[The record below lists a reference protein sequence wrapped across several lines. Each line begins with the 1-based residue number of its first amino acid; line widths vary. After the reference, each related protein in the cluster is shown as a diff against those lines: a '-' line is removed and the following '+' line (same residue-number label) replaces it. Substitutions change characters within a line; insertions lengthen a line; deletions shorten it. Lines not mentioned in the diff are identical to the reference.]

1 MGKLETATKPYMN
14 NSRTTQNHE
23 PTGSHV
29 AHTAERLDDNE
40 VHLSLEDVHGTV
52 KVPDHRAGFWRQ
64 WLAFVGP
71 AILVSVG
78 YMDPGNW
85 GTDLQGGAQFKYG
98 LLWVVGAAS
107 LMAIFMQVISARLGV
122 VTGKD
127 LAQCCHDWYPKW
139 TRWPNWLM
147 AEVAIG
153 ACDLAE
159 VLGSAVALN
168 LLFHIPLLWAVI
180 ITGFDVLLLLALQR
194 FGMRTIEAIVVI
206 LVATIAVCYF
216 IEIFVLP
223 QVQPSFLEM
232 GRALISPHFGQ
243 SAMIYVAIGII
254 GATVM
259 PHNLYL
265 HSALV
270 QSRQLQK
277 DTPSIR
283 RAIRF
288 NTIDSTVALTIA
300 FFVNAAILVL
310 AAIVFFGKDSVTVA
324 GGQIVRF
331 SADSDWIQVAYLTLA
346 PLLGTVAAST
356 LFAVALLAS
365 GQSSTITGTLA
376 GQVVME
382 GFMHWRIQPW
392 LRRLIT
398 RTLAI
403 LPAVFII
410 GVRGNSSITDLLTL
424 SQVVLALQLP
434 FAMFPLLHF
443 TSSSKRMGKW
453 KIGWFLLILGWASAI
468 LITAMDIYGLPDSL
482 RAAWQVIVGG

>member
-1 MGKLETATKPYMN
+1 M
-14 NSRTTQNHE
+14 TTQGDPVEADIPGNA
-23 PTGSHV
+23 PTSREDLGV
-29 AHTAERLDDNE
+29 G
-40 VHLSLEDVHGTV
+40 HLSLEGVHSSIA
-52 KVPDHRAGFWRQ
+52 VPHHEAGFWEQ
-64 WLAFVGP
+64 WRAFVGP
-71 AILVSVG
+71 AILVAVG

-85 GTDLQGGAQFKYG
+85 GTDLQAGARFKYG
-98 LLWVVGAAS
+98 LLWIVGLAS
-107 LMAIFMQVISARLGV
+107 LMAIVMQVISARLGV

-127 LAQCCHDWYPKW
+127 LAQCCRDWYPKW

-147 AEVAIG
+147 SELAIG
-153 ACDLAE
+153 ACDMAE

-168 LLFHIPLLWAVI
+168 LLFHIPLLWAVL
-180 ITGFDVLLLLALQR
+180 ITGVDVLLLLALQR
-194 FGMRTIEAIVVI
+194 FGMRTIEAVVLL
-206 LVATIAVCYF
+206 LVTTIAACYF
-216 IEIFVLP
+216 IEIFILP
-223 QVQPSFLEM
+223 ETQPSFLEM
-232 GRALISPHFGQ
+232 GRAMLLPGFRQVG
-243 SAMIYVAIGII
+243 MLYVAIGII

-270 QSRQLQK
+270 QSRKLQK
-277 DTPSIR
+277 DEPSIR
-283 RAIRF
+283 RALYF
-288 NTIDSTVALTIA
+288 NTVDSVVALTVA

-310 AAIVFFGKDSVTVA
+310 AAMVFFGKDSVIVP
-324 GGQIVRF
+324 GGHLVKF
-331 SADSDWIQVAYLTLA
+331 GAESDWIRVAYLTLA
-346 PLLGTVAAST
+346 PLLGATAAST

-392 LRRLIT
+392 VRRLIT
-398 RTLAI
+398 RALAI

-410 GVRGNSSITDLLTL
+410 GLRGDSSVTDLLTL

-443 TSSSKRMGKW
+443 TSSGKRMGKW
-453 KIGWFLLILGWASAI
+453 KNGPLLLTAGWTCAI

-482 RAAWQVIVGG
+482 KTAWQIIVGG

>member
-1 MGKLETATKPYMN
+1 MN
-14 NSRTTQNHE
+14 QPDRHPDVYAVNRS
-23 PTGSHV
+23 GSPMP
-29 AHTAERLDDNE
+29 R
-40 VHLSLEDVHGTV
+40 SLEGVHGTV
-52 KVPDHRAGFWRQ
+52 EVPKYSAGFWEQ
-64 WLAFVGP
+64 WRAFVGP

-85 GTDLQGGAQFKYG
+85 GTDLQAGAHFKYG
-98 LLWVVGAAS
+98 LLWVVGLAS

-127 LAQCCHDWYPKW
+127 LAQCCRDWYPGW
-139 TRWPNWLM
+139 TRWPNWLLS
-147 AEVAIG
+147 EVAIA

-180 ITGFDVLLLLALQR
+180 ITAFDVLVLLSLQSL
-194 FGMRTIEAIVVI
+194 GMRTIEAVVLL
-206 LVATIAVCYF
+206 LVVTIAVCYF

-223 QVQPSFLEM
+223 QTRPGFLEM
-232 GRALISPHFGQ
+232 GRALVTPSLRESG
-243 SAMIYVAIGII
+243 MWYVAIGII

-270 QSRQLQK
+270 QSRKLQK
-277 DTPSIR
+277 DEASVR
-283 RAIRF
+283 SAIRF
-288 NTIDSTVALTIA
+288 NTIDSIVALAVA
-300 FFVNAAILVL
+300 FCVNAAILVL
-310 AAIVFFGKDSVTVA
+310 AATVFFGKQSVNVPGGTV
-324 GGQIVRF
+324 IHF
-331 SADSDWIQVAYLTLA
+331 SADSDWIRVAYLTLA
-346 PLLGTVAAST
+346 PLLGTAAAST

-382 GFMHWRIQPW
+382 GFMHWRIRPW
-392 LRRLIT
+392 VRRLIT
-398 RTLAI
+398 RMLAI
-403 LPAVFII
+403 TPAILII
-410 GVRGNSSITDLLTL
+410 GIRGESSVTDLLTL

-443 TSSSKRMGKW
+443 TSSRKHMGSW
-453 KIGWFLLILGWASAI
+453 KNGWLLLAAGWASAI
-468 LITAMDIYGLPDSL
+468 LITCMDVYGLPESL
-482 RAAWQVIVGG
+482 KEAWQVIVGG

>member
-1 MGKLETATKPYMN
+1 
-14 NSRTTQNHE
+14 
-23 PTGSHV
+23 
-29 AHTAERLDDNE
+29 
-40 VHLSLEDVHGTV
+40 
-52 KVPDHRAGFWRQ
+52 
-64 WLAFVGP
+64 
-71 AILVSVG
+71 
-78 YMDPGNW
+78 MDPGNW
-85 GTDLQGGAQFKYG
+85 GTDLQAGAQFKYG
-98 LLWVVGAAS
+98 LLWVVGLAS
-107 LMAIFMQVISARLGV
+107 VMAIFMQVISARLGV

-127 LAQCCHDWYPKW
+127 LAQCCRDWYPRW
-139 TRWPNWLM
+139 SRWPNWLLS
-147 AEVAIG
+147 EIAIA

-180 ITGFDVLLLLALQR
+180 ITGLDVLLLLALQQ
-194 FGMRTIEAIVVI
+194 FGMRTIEAIVLL
-206 LVATIAVCYF
+206 LVTTIFVCYF

-223 QVQPSFLEM
+223 ETQPSFLEM
-232 GRALISPHFGQ
+232 GRAMMLPGFRQAG
-243 SAMIYVAIGII
+243 MLYVAIGII

-277 DTPSIR
+277 DELSIR
-283 RAIRF
+283 RALQF
-288 NTIDSTVALTIA
+288 NTIDSIVALTVA

-310 AAIVFFGKDSVTVA
+310 AAMVFYGKESVIVPGGHLIEFGA
-324 GGQIVRF
+324 E
-331 SADSDWIQVAYLTLA
+331 SDWIRVAYLTLA
-346 PLLGTVAAST
+346 PLLGTAAAST

-382 GFMHWRIQPW
+382 GFMHWRIRPW
-392 LRRLIT
+392 VRRLIT
-398 RTLAI
+398 RGVAI

-410 GVRGNSSITDLLTL
+410 GLRGEGSVTDLLTL

-443 TSSSKRMGKW
+443 TSSGKRMGNW
-453 KIGWFLLILGWASAI
+453 KNGRFLLIAGWTSAI
-468 LITAMDIYGLPDSL
+468 LITAMDLYGLPDSL
-482 RAAWQVIVGG
+482 RAAWHVIIGG

>member
-1 MGKLETATKPYMN
+1 MHDRAVDRGVAVHD
-14 NSRTTQNHE
+14 NH
-23 PTGSHV
+23 P
-29 AHTAERLDDNE
+29 
-40 VHLSLEDVHGTV
+40 SLEGVHSTIE
-52 KVPDHRAGFWRQ
+52 VPPHDAGFWKQ
-64 WLAFVGP
+64 WRAFVGP

-85 GTDLQGGAQFKYG
+85 GTDLQGGAQFRYG
-98 LLWVVGAAS
+98 LLWVVGLAS
-107 LMAIFMQVISARLGV
+107 AMAIVLQIVAARLGV

-127 LAQCCHDWYPKW
+127 LAQCSRDWLPRW

-147 AEVAIG
+147 SEIAIG

-180 ITGFDVLLLLALQR
+180 ITGLDVLLLLGLQR
-194 FGMRTIEAIVVI
+194 FGMRTIEAVVLL

-223 QVQPSFLEM
+223 QTQPSFLEL
-232 GRALISPHFGQ
+232 GRGLLIPHFREAG
-243 SAMIYVAIGII
+243 MLYVAIGII

-270 QSRQLQK
+270 QSRKLQK
-277 DTPSIR
+277 DDASIR
-283 RAIRF
+283 RALQF
-288 NTIDSTVALTIA
+288 NTIDSTVALTVA

-310 AAIVFFGKDSVTVA
+310 AAMVFFGKESVIVP
-324 GGQIVRF
+324 GGHIIAF
-331 SADSDWIQVAYLTLA
+331 GANSDWIRVAYLTLA
-346 PLLGTVAAST
+346 PLLGTSVAST
-356 LFAVALLAS
+356 LFAVGLLAA

-382 GFMHWRIQPW
+382 GFMHWRIKPW

-398 RTLAI
+398 RSLAI
-403 LPAVFII
+403 IPAVLII
-410 GVRGNSSITDLLTL
+410 GVRGDSSVNDLLTL

-443 TSSSKRMGKW
+443 TSSRKRMGAW
-453 KIGWFLLILGWASAI
+453 KNGGFLLVAGWTSAI
-468 LITAMDIYGLPDSL
+468 LIAAMDIYGLPESL
-482 RAAWQVIVGG
+482 KAAWQIVAGG

>member
-1 MGKLETATKPYMN
+1 MATRLPN
-14 NSRTTQNHE
+14 
-23 PTGSHV
+23 GAHV
-29 AHTAERLDDNE
+29 
-40 VHLSLEDVHGTV
+40 SLEGVHSTV
-52 KVPDHRAGFWRQ
+52 EVPHHQAGFWEQ
-64 WLAFVGP
+64 WRAFVGP

-85 GTDLQGGAQFKYG
+85 GTDLQAGARYKYE
-98 LLWVVGAAS
+98 LLWVVGLAS

-127 LAQCCHDWYPKW
+127 LAQCCRDWYPSW

-147 AEVAIG
+147 SELAIA

-180 ITGFDVLLLLALQR
+180 ITGVDVLLLLALQQ
-194 FGMRTIEAIVVI
+194 FGIRTIEAVVLLLI
-206 LVATIAVCYF
+206 ATIGVCYF

-223 QVQPSFLEM
+223 QTHPSFLEM
-232 GRALISPHFGQ
+232 GSALVSPHFREAG
-243 SAMIYVAIGII
+243 MLYIAIGII

-277 DTPSIR
+277 DEQSVR
-283 RAIRF
+283 RAIQF
-288 NTIDSTVALTIA
+288 NSIDSIVALTIA

-310 AAIVFFGKDSVTVA
+310 AATVFFGKESVAVA
-324 GGQIVRF
+324 GGHLVRF
-331 SADSDWIQVAYLTLA
+331 TADSDWIRVAYLTLA
-346 PLLGTVAAST
+346 PLLGTAAAST

-392 LRRLIT
+392 VRRLIT

-403 LPAVFII
+403 LPAIFII
-410 GVRGNSSITDLLTL
+410 GLRGDSSVTDLLTL

-434 FAMFPLLHF
+434 FAMFPLLQF
-443 TSSSKRMGKW
+443 TSSPKRMGSW
-453 KIGWFLLILGWASAI
+453 KNGWFLLITGWGSAI

-482 RAAWQVIVGG
+482 KAAWRVIIGG

>member
-1 MGKLETATKPYMN
+1 MED
-14 NSRTTQNHE
+14 
-23 PTGSHV
+23 
-29 AHTAERLDDNE
+29 RLQPDALRPS
-40 VHLSLEDVHGTV
+40 VSLEGIHGTV
-52 KVPDHRAGFWRQ
+52 AVPKHEAGFWEQ
-64 WLAFVGP
+64 WRAFVGP
-71 AILVSVG
+71 AVLISVG

-85 GTDLQGGAQFKYG
+85 GTDLQGGAGYKYA
-98 LLWVVGAAS
+98 LLWVVGLAS
-107 LMAIFMQVISARLGV
+107 LMAIFMQVIAARLGV

-127 LAQCCHDWYPKW
+127 LAQCCRDWYPSW
-139 TRWPNWLM
+139 TRWPNWMLG
-147 AEVAIG
+147 ELAIG

-180 ITGFDVLLLLALQR
+180 ITGLDVLLLLALQR
-194 FGMRTIEAIVVI
+194 FGMRTIEAIVLL

-223 QVQPSFLEM
+223 QTRPSFVEM
-232 GRALISPHFGQ
+232 GAAFLSPRLRGNG
-243 SAMIYVAIGII
+243 MLYVAIGMI

-270 QSRQLQK
+270 QSRKFQK
-277 DTPSIR
+277 DESSIR
-283 RAIRF
+283 RALRF
-288 NTIDSTVALTIA
+288 NTIDSVVALSIA

-310 AAIVFFGKDSVTVA
+310 AAMVFYGKHSVTVP
-324 GGQIVRF
+324 GGEIVTF
-331 SADSDWIQVAYLTLA
+331 SPESDWIRVAYLTLA
-346 PLLGTVAAST
+346 PLLGTVFAST

-403 LPAVFII
+403 IPAVLII
-410 GVRGNSSITDLLTL
+410 WLRGNSSVTELLTL

-443 TSSSKRMGKW
+443 TSSQRRMGRW
-453 KIGWFLLILGWASAI
+453 RNGWFLLLAGWSSAVV
-468 LITAMDIYGLPDSL
+468 ITALDLWGLPGSI

>member
-1 MGKLETATKPYMN
+1 METKAPR
-14 NSRTTQNHE
+14 S
-23 PTGSHV
+23 S
-29 AHTAERLDDNE
+29 
-40 VHLSLEDVHGTV
+40 HLSLEGVHRSV
-52 KVPDHRAGFWRQ
+52 EVPHHEAGFWEQ
-64 WLAFVGP
+64 WRAFIGP

-98 LLWVVGAAS
+98 LLWVVGMAS
-107 LMAIFMQVISARLGV
+107 LMAIFMQVMSARLGV

-127 LAQCCHDWYPKW
+127 LAQCCRDWYPGW

-147 AEVAIG
+147 SEVAIG

-180 ITGFDVLLLLALQR
+180 ITGLDVLLLLMLQR
-194 FGMRTIEAIVVI
+194 FGMRMIEAIVLL
-206 LVATIAVCYF
+206 LVVTIGVCYF

-223 QVQPSFLEM
+223 QTQPNFLEM
-232 GRALISPHFGQ
+232 GRALIVPGLRQ
-243 SAMIYVAIGII
+243 AGMIYVAIGII

-270 QSRQLQK
+270 QSRKLQK
-277 DTPSIR
+277 DEASMR
-283 RAIRF
+283 QAIRF
-288 NTIDSTVALTIA
+288 NTLDSTVALTIA
-300 FFVNAAILVL
+300 FFVNASILVL
-310 AAIVFFGKDSVTVA
+310 AALVFFGKTGVTVP
-324 GGQIVRF
+324 GGQFVSF
-331 SADSDWIQVAYLTLA
+331 GKNSDWIRIAYLTLA
-346 PLLGTVAAST
+346 PLLGTAVGST

-382 GFMHWRIQPW
+382 GFMHWRMAPW
-392 LRRLIT
+392 LRRVIT

-403 LPAVFII
+403 IPAILII
-410 GVRGNSSITDLLTL
+410 GIRGNSSVNDLLTL

-443 TSSSKRMGKW
+443 TCSRKRMGNW
-453 KIGWFLLILGWASAI
+453 KNGWFLIGAGWTSAI
-468 LITAMDIYGLPDSL
+468 LITAMDIC
-482 RAAWQVIVGG
+482 A

>member
-1 MGKLETATKPYMN
+1 M
-14 NSRTTQNHE
+14 S
-23 PTGSHV
+23 SD
-29 AHTAERLDDNE
+29 ERLTGAARPSPLNSPAGDAIIG
-40 VHLSLEDVHGTV
+40 HRSLENVHASIE
-52 KVPDHRAGFWRQ
+52 VPHHQASFWQQ
-64 WLAFVGP
+64 WKAFVGP

-85 GTDLQGGAQFKYG
+85 GTDLQGGAQFKYA
-98 LLWVVGAAS
+98 LLWVVGLAS
-107 LMAIFMQVISARLGV
+107 VMAIFMQVISARLGV

-127 LAQCCHDWYPKW
+127 LAQCCRDWYPRW

-147 AEVAIG
+147 SEIAIG

-180 ITGFDVLLLLALQR
+180 ITGLDVLLLLGLQSL
-194 FGMRTIEAIVVI
+194 GMRTIEAIVLL
-206 LVATIAVCYF
+206 LVATIGVCYF

-223 QVQPSFLEM
+223 QTQPSFLEL
-232 GRALISPHFGQ
+232 GHALLIPTLRQAG
-243 SAMIYVAIGII
+243 MLYVAIGII

-270 QSRQLQK
+270 QSRRLQK
-277 DTPSIR
+277 DDSSIR
-283 RAIRF
+283 RALQF
-288 NTIDSTVALTIA
+288 NTIDSTVALTVA
-300 FFVNAAILVL
+300 FFVNAAIMVL
-310 AAIVFFGKDSVTVA
+310 AATVFFGKTGISVPGGKFVA
-324 GGQIVRF
+324 F
-331 SADSDWIQVAYLTLA
+331 SPESDWIRVAYLTLA
-346 PLLGTVAAST
+346 PLLGATAAST
-356 LFAVALLAS
+356 LFAVALLAA

-382 GFMHWRIQPW
+382 GFMHWRIKPW
-392 LRRLIT
+392 VRRLIT

-403 LPAVFII
+403 LPAVLII
-410 GVRGNSSITDLLTL
+410 GLRGDNSVTDLLTL

-443 TSSSKRMGKW
+443 TSSPKRMGKW
-453 KIGWFLLILGWASAI
+453 KNSSFLLAAGWASAI
-468 LITAMDIYGLPDSL
+468 LITFMDIYGLPESL
-482 RAAWQVIVGG
+482 KTAWQLISGH

>member
-1 MGKLETATKPYMN
+1 MKAKVPEA
-14 NSRTTQNHE
+14 
-23 PTGSHV
+23 SH
-29 AHTAERLDDNE
+29 R
-40 VHLSLEDVHGTV
+40 SLEEIHSTV
-52 KVPDHRAGFWRQ
+52 EVPHHQAGFWEQ
-64 WLAFVGP
+64 WRAFVGP

-98 LLWVVGAAS
+98 LLWVVGLAS

-127 LAQCCHDWYPKW
+127 LAQCCRDWYPNW

-147 AEVAIG
+147 SEVAIG

-168 LLFHIPLLWAVI
+168 LLFRIPLLWAVI
-180 ITGFDVLLLLALQR
+180 ITGLDVLLLLALQR
-194 FGMRTIEAIVVI
+194 FGVRTIEAIVLL
-206 LVATIAVCYF
+206 LVATIGVCYF
-216 IEIFVLP
+216 IEIFILP
-223 QVQPSFLEM
+223 QTQPSFLEM
-232 GRALISPHFGQ
+232 GRAVVSPHFRQ
-243 SAMIYVAIGII
+243 SGMLYVAVGMI

-277 DTPSIR
+277 DELSVR
-283 RAIRF
+283 RAIQF
-288 NTIDSTVALTIA
+288 NTIDSTAALTIA

-310 AAIVFFGKDSVTVA
+310 AATVFFGKESVTVA
-324 GGQIVRF
+324 GGQVVKF
-331 SADSDWIQVAYLTLA
+331 GADSDWIRVAYLTLA
-346 PLLGTVAAST
+346 PLLGTTVAGT

-392 LRRLIT
+392 VRRLIT

-410 GVRGNSSITDLLTL
+410 GLRGDSSVTDLLTL

-443 TSSSKRMGKW
+443 TSSRKRMGNW
-453 KIGWFLLILGWASAI
+453 KNGWFLLIAGWTSAI
-468 LITAMDIYGLPDSL
+468 LITAMDVYGLPDSIK
-482 RAAWQVIVGG
+482 AALHVISGG

>member
-1 MGKLETATKPYMN
+1 M
-14 NSRTTQNHE
+14 
-23 PTGSHV
+23 
-29 AHTAERLDDNE
+29 D
-40 VHLSLEDVHGTV
+40 HLSPQPEDAELSQDTSIGSGLAAAGNVSLEGLHNTV
-52 KVPDHRAGFWRQ
+52 AVPHQQAGFWEQ
-64 WLAFVGP
+64 WRAFVGP
-71 AILVSVG
+71 AILISVG

-98 LLWVVGAAS
+98 LMWVIGVAS

-127 LAQCCHDWYPKW
+127 LAQCCRDWYPEW

-147 AEVAIG
+147 SEVAVA

-180 ITGFDVLLLLALQR
+180 ITGLDVLLLLGLQR
-194 FGMRTIEAIVVI
+194 FGMRTIEAVVLL
-206 LVATIAVCYF
+206 LVATIGICYF
-216 IEIFVLP
+216 IEIFILP
-223 QVQPSFLEM
+223 QTQPSFLEM
-232 GRALISPHFGQ
+232 GRALITPHFRQAG
-243 SAMIYVAIGII
+243 MLYVAIGII

-270 QSRQLQK
+270 QSRKFQK
-277 DTPSIR
+277 DEASIR
-283 RAIRF
+283 RAIQF
-288 NTIDSTVALTIA
+288 NSIDSIVALTIA

-310 AAIVFFGKDSVTVA
+310 AATVFFGKQSVTLP
-324 GGQIVRF
+324 GGQVVTF
-331 SADSDWIQVAYLTLA
+331 SADSDWIRVAHLTLA
-346 PLLGTVAAST
+346 PLLGTTLAST

-382 GFMHWRIQPW
+382 GFMHWRIRPW
-392 LRRLIT
+392 VRRLIT
-398 RTLAI
+398 RTLAVIPAI
-403 LPAVFII
+403 LII
-410 GVRGNSSITDLLTL
+410 SVRGNGSVTDLVNL
-424 SQVVLALQLP
+424 SQVVLCLVLP

-443 TSSSKRMGKW
+443 ASSRKRMGQW
-453 KIGWFLLILGWASAI
+453 RSGWFLSIAGWGSAI
-468 LITAMDIYGLPDSL
+468 LITAMDIYSLPDAL
-482 RAAWQVIVGG
+482 RQAWAVIVGH

>member
-1 MGKLETATKPYMN
+1 MDQTHRDTNPDVHAE
-14 NSRTTQNHE
+14 S
-23 PTGSHV
+23 TGSAADGHV
-29 AHTAERLDDNE
+29 
-40 VHLSLEDVHGTV
+40 SLENVHGSIA
-52 KVPDHRAGFWRQ
+52 VPHHQAGFWKQ
-64 WLAFVGP
+64 WRAFVGP

-98 LLWVVGAAS
+98 LLWVVGMAS
-107 LMAIFMQVISARLGV
+107 LMAIFMQVISVRLGV

-127 LAQCCHDWYPKW
+127 LAQCCRDWYPNW

-147 AEVAIG
+147 CEIAVG

-159 VLGSAVALN
+159 VLGSAVAIN

-180 ITGFDVLLLLALQR
+180 ITGLDVLLLLGLQR
-194 FGMRTIEAIVVI
+194 FGIRTIEAIVLL
-206 LVATIAVCYF
+206 LVATISVCYF

-223 QVQPSFLEM
+223 QTRPSFLEM
-232 GRALISPHFGQ
+232 GRALVSPHFHQ
-243 SAMIYVAIGII
+243 SGILYLAIGII

-270 QSRQLQK
+270 QSRKLQK
-277 DTPSIR
+277 DEPSIR
-283 RAIRF
+283 SALRF
-288 NTIDSTVALTIA
+288 NSIDSVVALTVA

-310 AAIVFFGKDSVTVA
+310 AATVFFGKQSVTTPEGLV
-324 GGQIVRF
+324 VTF
-331 SADSDWIQVAYLTLA
+331 SPDSDWIRVAYLTLA
-346 PLLGTVAAST
+346 PLLGTFVAST

-392 LRRLIT
+392 VRRLIT
-398 RTLAI
+398 RALAI
-403 LPAVFII
+403 LPAVLII
-410 GVRGNSSITDLLTL
+410 GLRGESSVTDLLTL
-424 SQVVLALQLP
+424 SQVVLAIQLP

-443 TSSSKRMGKW
+443 TSSRRRVGKW
-453 KIGWFLLILGWASAI
+453 RLGWFMLIGGWGSAI
-468 LITAMDIYGLPDSL
+468 LITAMDIYGLPESL
-482 RAAWQVIVGG
+482 KAAWHVVTGE

>member
-1 MGKLETATKPYMN
+1 
-14 NSRTTQNHE
+14 
-23 PTGSHV
+23 
-29 AHTAERLDDNE
+29 
-40 VHLSLEDVHGTV
+40 
-52 KVPDHRAGFWRQ
+52 
-64 WLAFVGP
+64 
-71 AILVSVG
+71 
-78 YMDPGNW
+78 
-85 GTDLQGGAQFKYG
+85 
-98 LLWVVGAAS
+98 
-107 LMAIFMQVISARLGV
+107 MAIFMQVIAARLGV

-127 LAQCCHDWYPKW
+127 LAQCCRDWYPAW

-147 AEVAIG
+147 SEVAIG

-168 LLFHIPLLWAVI
+168 LMFHIPLLWAVI
-180 ITGFDVLLLLALQR
+180 ITGLDVLLLLMLQR
-194 FGMRTIEAIVVI
+194 FGMRTIEAVVLL
-206 LVATIAVCYF
+206 LVATIAACYF

-223 QVQPSFLEM
+223 QTRPSFVEM
-232 GRALISPHFGQ
+232 GAALISPRLREGG
-243 SAMIYVAIGII
+243 MLYVAIGII

-270 QSRQLQK
+270 QSRRFQK
-277 DTPSIR
+277 DESSIR
-283 RAIRF
+283 RALRF
-288 NTIDSTVALTIA
+288 NTIDSVVALSIA

-310 AAIVFFGKDSVTVA
+310 AAMVFYGKESVTA
-324 GGQIVRF
+324 ANGQVVTF
-331 SADSDWIQVAYLTLA
+331 SSGSDWIRVAYLTLA

-398 RTLAI
+398 RSLAI
-403 LPAVFII
+403 VPAVFVI
-410 GVRGNSSITDLLTL
+410 GLRGAGSVTELLTL

-443 TSSSKRMGKW
+443 TSSQRRMGKW
-453 KIGWFLLILGWASAI
+453 RTTGILLLAGWASAI
-468 LITAMDIYGLPDSL
+468 VITIMDFAGLPESL
-482 RAAWQVIVGG
+482 RAAWQVVTGG

>member
-1 MGKLETATKPYMN
+1 MDDSLVDRKQYEPPIESAATV
-14 NSRTTQNHE
+14 
-23 PTGSHV
+23 HV
-29 AHTAERLDDNE
+29 
-40 VHLSLEDVHGTV
+40 SLEGIHGTIE
-52 KVPDHRAGFWRQ
+52 VPHHQSGFWAQ
-64 WLAFVGP
+64 WRAFIGP

-85 GTDLQGGAQFKYG
+85 GTDLAGGAQFKYG
-98 LLWVVGAAS
+98 LLWVVGLAS
-107 LMAIFMQVISARLGV
+107 LMAIVMQVISSRLGV
-122 VTGKD
+122 VAGKD
-127 LAQCCHDWYPKW
+127 LAQCCRDWYPGW
-139 TRWPNWLM
+139 TRWPNWLFC
-147 AEVAIG
+147 ELAIC

-168 LLFHIPLLWAVI
+168 LMFHIPLLWAVI
-180 ITGFDVLLLLALQR
+180 ITGLDVLLLLALQR
-194 FGMRTIEAIVVI
+194 FGMRTIEAVVLL
-206 LVATIAVCYF
+206 LVATIGVCYF
-216 IEIFVLP
+216 IELFILP
-223 QVQPSFLEM
+223 QTQPSFLEM
-232 GRALISPHFGQ
+232 GRALVAPSFRQAG
-243 SAMIYVAIGII
+243 MLYVAIGII

-270 QSRQLQK
+270 QSRKLQK
-277 DTPSIR
+277 DAPSMR

-288 NTIDSTVALTIA
+288 NTIDSVVALTIA

-310 AAIVFFGKDSVTVA
+310 AAMVFFGKESVTLS
-324 GGQIVRF
+324 GGQVVKF
-331 SADSDWIQVAYLTLA
+331 SGDSDWIRVAYLTLA
-346 PLLGTVAAST
+346 PLLGTAVAST

-382 GFMHWRIQPW
+382 GFMHWRIKPW
-392 LRRLIT
+392 VRRLIT

-410 GVRGNSSITDLLTL
+410 GLRGDSSVTDLLTL

-443 TSSSKRMGKW
+443 TSSRKRMGPW
-453 KIGWFLLILGWASAI
+453 KNGWFLMIACWASAI
-468 LITAMDIYGLPDSL
+468 LITAMDVSGLPDSL
-482 RAAWQVIVGG
+482 KAAWQVIVGG

>member
-1 MGKLETATKPYMN
+1 MNGKDHADHRAVPASFDPSGIHGGAQLTN
-14 NSRTTQNHE
+14 
-23 PTGSHV
+23 
-29 AHTAERLDDNE
+29 
-40 VHLSLEDVHGTV
+40 HLSLENVHGSV
-52 KVPDHRAGFWRQ
+52 EVPHHQAGFWEQ
-64 WLAFVGP
+64 WRAFVGP

-85 GTDLQGGAQFKYG
+85 GTDLQGGAQFKYA
-98 LLWVVGAAS
+98 LLWVVGLAS

-127 LAQCCHDWYPKW
+127 LAQCCRDWYPAW
-139 TRWPNWLM
+139 TRWPNWLLS
-147 AEVAIG
+147 EIAIG

-180 ITGFDVLLLLALQR
+180 ITGLDVLLLLALQG
-194 FGMRTIEAIVVI
+194 FGMRTIEAVVLV

-223 QVQPSFLEM
+223 QTQPRFFEIAH
-232 GRALISPHFGQ
+232 ALVSPHFRQAG
-243 SAMIYVAIGII
+243 MLYVAVGII

-270 QSRQLQK
+270 QSRRLQK
-277 DTPSIR
+277 DHASIR
-283 RAIRF
+283 RALQF
-288 NTIDSTVALTIA
+288 NTIDSTVALTVA

-310 AAIVFFGKDSVTVA
+310 AATVFFGKKSVVA
-324 GGQIVRF
+324 SGGHVIAF
-331 SADSDWIQVAYLTLA
+331 SPDSDWIRVAYLTLA
-346 PLLGTVAAST
+346 PLLGTTVAST
-356 LFAVALLAS
+356 LFAIALLAA

-382 GFMHWRIQPW
+382 GFMQWRIKPW
-392 LRRLIT
+392 VRRLIT

-403 LPAVFII
+403 LPAVIII
-410 GVRGNSSITDLLTL
+410 GWRGENNVTDLLTL

-443 TSSSKRMGKW
+443 TSSRARMGTW
-453 KIGWFLLILGWASAI
+453 RNGRFLLVAGWASAI
-468 LITAMDIYGLPDSL
+468 LITSMDLYGLPESIRTVWHL
-482 RAAWQVIVGG
+482 FTGA